1 MESDGTVKIGTDLD
15 DSGFK
20 AGLSKLGSVA
30 KGALK
35 GTVTAVGSVATAAS
49 GAVAGLLALESAT
62 EEYRIAQGKLNTAF
76 ENSAVGAEHAQSV
89 YNGFYRILGDTDT
102 ATEAS
107 QLLAQLAG
115 NVGDAATWIDIAAG
129 VAGTFGDSLP
139 IESLIEASNET
150 AKVGEVTGTLADALN
165 WVGLS
170 EDEVNKKLAEMSTE
184 SERATYLMELLS
196 GAYSDASNAFYE
208 NNDALISARM
218 AQIQMDNTL
227 ADLGETVSNIKSRL
241 TSEFLPSVSQVTDG
255 LAGMLSGTEGAE
267 QQFSEGIGSLITTA
281 VNKLPEFLNF
291 GTQILTA
298 LLQGII
304 QNLPTVVSAIP
315 QVVLS
320 IVSALQTM
328 WPTVSAAGSEILG
341 MLIDGIFEYVPVML
355 ERLPELIVSFL
366 DYFYSAQ
373 SDLIETGFSILEF
386 LADGIVEAIPGFI
399 EKLPEIVESF
409 LEFWSENLDVFLEKG
424 IEILETLALG
434 IIDAIPLLLEKLPEI
449 ITTFVSFVSEN
460 LPKIVEAGVELI
472 SSLISGLIQAI
483 PDIVESLPE
492 IVTAIVEG
500 IGALSYSIVEAGA
513 NIVEGLWEGISSM
526 TSWIY
531 EKVSGFVSGIV
542 DDVKGLL
549 GIHSPSTV
557 FRDQV
562 GKNIG
567 LGVAKGIEDSEDD
580 AVKSAKELAE
590 SVYDQSK
597 EWIDKQAKY
606 QGYSLQQQLEVWEAI
621 QDQFIAE
628 SQQYADAEEEI
639 FDLRTQIQDEYY
651 SKVKEITENISDLQ
665 DEYQNQLSDRTQ
677 EIFDTFGI
685 FDEIPER
692 QEVSGEQLINNLQNQ
707 VAIMEEFYSKLDEL
721 SARGVNAGIVDSIRG
736 MGPDA
741 ISELDAL
748 LALEDDKL
756 SEFSDLYEEK
766 QQFAD
771 EQALKELEPLRE
783 ETLSQI
789 SQNLDDL
796 SALYEENAPYI
807 GETFAESLAKS
818 IEDGQEIVSTAAA
831 SVAQS
836 AVQAAQ
842 AEIEKFIPYAAA
854 SVSMSNAS
862 AAPVAASA
870 PRFTTE
876 NAVAQAAGM
885 VAMAAMPSGNKEA
898 VFILNGTEVA
908 RALLP
913 DLRAVESQSPAIVSD

>member
-1 MESDGTVKIGTDLD
+1 MANDGTVRIGTLLD

-20 AGLSKLGSVA
+20 SGLSKLGSVA
-30 KGALK
+30 SGALK
-35 GTVTAVGSVATAAS
+35 GTVAVVGSVATAAA
-49 GAVAGLLALESAT
+49 GAVAGLLALEEST
-62 EEYRIAQGKLNTAF
+62 EEYRIAQGKLNAAY
-76 ENSAVGAEHAQSV
+76 EAAGSDANMAAYAYGE
-89 YNGFYRILGDTDT
+89 FYKILGDTDT

-107 QLLAQLAG
+107 QLLSKLSTDGEDIAYW
-115 NVGDAATWIDIAAG
+115 THIAAG
-129 VAGTFGDSLP
+129 VFGEFGDSLP
-139 IESLIEASNET
+139 IEGLIEASNET
-150 AKVGEVTGTLADALN
+150 AKTAKVTGVLADALN

-170 EDEVNKKLAEMSTE
+170 EDEVNKKLASMSDET
-184 SERATYLMELLS
+184 ERADYLMNLLMDTYDES
-196 GAYSDASNAFYE
+196 ADAFWK
-208 NNDALISARM
+208 NNEALTASRE
-218 AQIQMDNTL
+218 AQIQMDNAL
-227 ADLGETVSNIKSRL
+227 ANLGTAVSDVKTRM
-241 TSEFLPSVSQVTDG
+241 TGEFLPAISQITEG

-267 QQFSEGIGSLITTA
+267 QQFSDGIGSLITTA
-281 VNKLPEFLNF
+281 VSKLPEFLNF

-315 QVVLS
+315 QVILS
-320 IVSALQTM
+320 IISALQTM

-355 ERLPELIVSFL
+355 ERLPEIIVSFL

-399 EKLPEIVESF
+399 EKLPEVIESF
-409 LEFWSENLDVFLEKG
+409 LEFWSDNLDVFLEKG

-492 IVTAIVEG
+492 IITAIVEG
-500 IGALSYSIVEAGA
+500 IGALNYAILEAGA

-526 TSWIY
+526 TSWVY

-549 GIHSPSTV
+549 GIHSPSKV
-557 FRDQV
+557 FQDEV

-606 QGYSLQQQLEVWEAI
+606 QGYSLKEQLEVWEAI
-621 QDQFIAE
+621 QDQFISE

-651 SKVKEITENISDLQ
+651 SKVKEITQNISDLQ
-665 DEYQNQLSDRTQ
+665 KEYQNELTDRTQ

-692 QEVSGEQLINNLQNQ
+692 QEVSGEQLISNLENQ
-707 VAIMEEFYSKLDEL
+707 VALMEEFYSKLDEL
-721 SARGVNAGIVDSIRG
+721 SARGVNAGIVESIRD

-748 LALEDDKL
+748 LALEDEKL

-766 QQFAD
+766 QQFAN
-771 EQALKELEPLRE
+771 EQAIKELEPLKE
-783 ETLSQI
+783 ETLAQI
-789 SQNLDDL
+789 SENLDDL

-818 IEDGQEIVSTAAA
+818 IEDGQEIVSSAAA
-831 SVAQS
+831 TVAKN
-836 AVQAAQ
+836 AVLAAQ
-842 AEIEKFIPYAAA
+842 EEMAKIIPYASA
-854 SVSMSNAS
+854 SVSASNYAMAPSNVS
-862 AAPVAASA
+862 AT
-870 PRFTTE
+870 RFSTE
-876 NAVAQAAGM
+876 TAISNAAGM
-885 VAMAAMPSGNKEA
+885 MAMAANLSGSREV
-898 VFILNGTEVA
+898 VFQVNGTEFA
-908 RALLP
+908 RAIIP

>member
-1 MESDGTVKIGTDLD
+1 METLSGTYD
-15 DSGFK
+15 DAADAFYRNNK
-20 AGLSKLGSVA
+20 ALIASREAQAQMDDALSELG
-30 KGALK
+30 
-35 GTVTAVGSVATAAS
+35 TAVGNVKTRMTA
-49 GAVAGLLALESAT
+49 
-62 EEYRIAQGKLNTAF
+62 
-76 ENSAVGAEHAQSV
+76 
-89 YNGFYRILGDTDT
+89 D
-102 ATEAS
+102 
-107 QLLAQLAG
+107 
-115 NVGDAATWIDIAAG
+115 
-129 VAGTFGDSLP
+129 
-139 IESLIEASNET
+139 
-150 AKVGEVTGTLADALN
+150 
-165 WVGLS
+165 
-170 EDEVNKKLAEMSTE
+170 
-184 SERATYLMELLS
+184 
-196 GAYSDASNAFYE
+196 
-208 NNDALISARM
+208 
-218 AQIQMDNTL
+218 
-227 ADLGETVSNIKSRL
+227 
-241 TSEFLPSVSQVTDG
+241 FLPAISQVTEG

-281 VNKLPEFLNF
+281 VSKLPEFLNF

-298 LLQGII
+298 LLNGII

-355 ERLPELIVSFL
+355 ERLPEIIVSFL

-399 EKLPEIVESF
+399 EKLPEVIESF
-409 LEFWSENLDVFLEKG
+409 LEFWSDNLDVFLEKG

-492 IVTAIVEG
+492 IITAIVEG
-500 IGALSYSIVEAGA
+500 IGALNYAILEAGA

-580 AVKSAKELAE
+580 AVKSARELAE

-597 EWIDKQAKY
+597 EWIDRQAKY

-621 QDQFIAE
+621 QDQFVAE

-651 SKVKEITENISDLQ
+651 SKVKEITQNISDLQ
-665 DEYQNQLSDRTQ
+665 DEYQNQLADRTQ

-721 SARGVNAGIVDSIRG
+721 SARGVNVGIVESIRD

-748 LALEDDKL
+748 LALEDEKL
-756 SEFSDLYEEK
+756 NDFSDLYEEK
-766 QQFAD
+766 QKFAN

-842 AEIEKFIPYAAA
+842 AEMEKFIPYAAA

-862 AAPVAASA
+862 AAPVSAST

-885 VAMAAMPSGNKEA
+885 VAMAAMPSGSKEA

-913 DLRAVESQSPAIVSD
+913 DLQAVESQSPAIVSD